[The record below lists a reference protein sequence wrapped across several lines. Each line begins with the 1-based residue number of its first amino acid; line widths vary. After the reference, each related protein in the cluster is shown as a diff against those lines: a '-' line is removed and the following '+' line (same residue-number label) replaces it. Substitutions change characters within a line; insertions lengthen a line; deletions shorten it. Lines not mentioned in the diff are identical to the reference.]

1 MTSSSFTP
9 KTVLI
14 TGGTTGIGLAAARR
28 FRDEGAAVAVTGRN
42 PETLAAARREL
53 GPTVDVL
60 ENDAA
65 APDAAESLANALR
78 ARWGR
83 LDVAFLNAGVGTF
96 QPIEQIQRDEIE
108 RQFAINVTAPLLQ
121 LKALSSLLVD
131 GSSVILNASI
141 AGRLA
146 MPNSAIYGATKAAV
160 LSIGRV
166 AAIEWAP
173 RRIRVNT
180 ISPGPIETPIY
191 AKLGMPSDVVAEF
204 AKTMQA
210 TVPLKRFGSADEVA
224 DLVAFLGSEASSYIT
239 GQDFVIDG
247 GRAIA

>member
-1 MTSSSFTP
+1 MSTSLSSQ

-53 GPTVDVL
+53 GPTVDVI

-65 APDAAESLANALR
+65 SPDAAESLAQALR
-78 ARWGR
+78 RRCDR
-83 LDVAFLNAGVGTF
+83 LDVAFLNAGIGTF
-96 QPIEQIQRDEIE
+96 QPIEQIQLDEIH

-121 LKALSSLLVD
+121 LKALSSLLVE

-146 MPNSAIYGATKAAV
+146 MPNAAIYGATKAAV

-191 AKLGMPSDVVAEF
+191 SKLGMPADVVAEF

-210 TVPLKRFGSADEVA
+210 TVPLQRFGSADEVA

-239 GQDFVIDG
+239 GQDFIIDG